1 MSRRLLPWLLAIAL
15 TVLARAVAADN
26 KIEQI
31 GAYAE
36 SGASEA
42 LKKALDLKGWRV
54 SLADGAYCD
63 IWLRASVAAGKTDQT
78 GAVYTSLGESTLIG
92 AITFVKAT
100 TDFRGQSIKPGSYT
114 MRYEIHPTDGN
125 HMGISPIRDFLVL
138 LPVAIDTDPD
148 AKFKFE
154 ELTKSSTR
162 VTGTNHPGVLSL
174 VQIDSAP
181 PAPKAEADES
191 NHIVFSA
198 ALKSQTGSVIPIA
211 FVVKGHAEQ

>member
-1 MSRRLLPWLLAIAL
+1 MSRRFLLSLLAIAL
-15 TVLARAVAADN
+15 LTSARTFAADN

-36 SGASEA
+36 PGASEA
-42 LKKALDLKGWRV
+42 LKKALDPKGWRV

-63 IWLRASVAAGKTDQT
+63 IWLRASVAAGKTDQP

-92 AITFVKAT
+92 AITFGKAT

-114 MRYEIHPTDGN
+114 LRYEIHPTDGN
-125 HMGISPIRDFLVL
+125 HMGISPIRDFLVM
-138 LPVAIDTDPD
+138 LPVTLDADPD

-154 ELTKSSTR
+154 ELTKSSTK

-174 VQIDSAP
+174 VQIDAAP
-181 PAPKAEADES
+181 SVPKVEADES
-191 NHIVFSA
+191 NHVVFSA
-198 ALKSQTGSVIPIA
+198 ALRSQSGSVIPIA
-211 FVVKGHAEQ
+211 FVVKGRAEQ